1 MSHRNPV
8 HSRSADH
15 GMCGMGAAWLGA
27 GGLIGLIVVDS
38 NRPAV
43 GASAGAGI
51 ASALPMQFAAAH

>member
-27 GGLIGLIVVDS
+27 GGLIGLIGLIVVDS
-38 NRPAV
+38 NRPAL
-43 GASAGAGI
+43 GAGI

>member
-1 MSHRNPV
+1 MSPFNPV
-8 HSRSADH
+8 HSHRADH

-38 NRPAV
+38 NRPAL
-43 GASAGAGI
+43 GAGI